1 MRKKK
6 KKLDEVFEGYSFS
19 DANIASLF
27 FREDAIKH
35 NEGQRKKQKEE
46 DLESVFPEDVAAL
59 SAEDQTDTADT
70 IVSEETIPEEE
81 PIEEAIEEEIS
92 EEDPIEEAIEEEIPE
107 EEPIEEAI
115 DEEIPE
121 EEPTEEAIDE
131 EIPEEEP
138 IEEAIDEEIPK
149 EEPIEEAI
157 EEVIPVE
164 EPIEEAIDEE
174 IPEEEPTEEAID
186 EEIPEEEPIEEAI
199 EEEIP
204 EEEPTEE
211 AIDEEIPEEEPIEEA
226 IEEAVSEKEPAEEDP
241 EVLAALI
248 AEAILSDTDVHFTS
262 QEESAS
268 ELTAKEDIESPENA
282 KKAPDSFEKNE
293 NAQASEIK
301 ELKPKKEKTEKAPRE
316 KKPRIKPE
324 KAPKEKKVTVFVMG
338 DADIPE
344 DSRLPSRIVRRK
356 YGKARSFVF
365 MFTLLA
371 LVAAISFAIFYTY
384 ISNLTGIYVK
394 ADPDLVVEQCMEY
407 ISGNRLYNDI
417 VLGVGIHKTEYESEK
432 NASGTVLDKLHEDTE
447 KNYIRVYSGED
458 VLSYDIY
465 SGTIKIYNV
474 VLEKKAAA
482 RPIFNISALELSFW
496 EVKDITFYSES
507 LSEYKKK
514 IYISA
519 PKDASLYLNGVPL
532 TEEMIT
538 DSDYSFFVGSVWES
552 NVPAEARCVL
562 YCIDGIFGEPVFSAY
577 HGEEKLDIYADEQG
591 VYHAKY
597 PKDWVKDY
605 SVSVPKGAIL
615 YVNGVLATK
624 ISSTGSAPA
633 TVFEQEAA
641 GLTDIYV
648 LESLFNDPTLHAY
661 FNAVSLGEPSR
672 EEDAYSFAF
681 GDDMYHKAEITVPKG
696 AKVKVNGVLLDAG
709 NSVLTDV
716 QFSEWSKY
724 RLNINSYMPSELK
737 NAGFD
742 MPSFEK
748 YTVSMLYS
756 APSVEVSVNG
766 TVCTPYEEEKQAG
779 QSRFMYD
786 FPTVTPESS
795 FTVFAETFAKTYL
808 KYVTEGCYGIR
819 DDIEMRKNF
828 YTNWINYLSYILPDT
843 LCYDSALESYS
854 DVEYRP
860 NLSIISQS
868 YTVQNVIKYSD
879 SIYSC
884 SIVCSVKD
892 SGSESE
898 IISVINMT
906 IVISSGQYKVWMHDT
921 IS

>member
-46 DLESVFPEDVAAL
+46 GLESVFSEDTVTL

-70 IVSEETIPEEE
+70 VVSEEAIPEEE
-81 PIEEAIEEEIS
+81 PTEEAIEEVV
-92 EEDPIEEAIEEEIPE
+92 
-107 EEPIEEAI
+107 
-115 DEEIPE
+115 PE

-131 EIPEEEP
+131 EISE
-138 IEEAIDEEIPK
+138 

-157 EEVIPVE
+157 EEVVPEE
-164 EPIEEAIDEE
+164 EPIEEATEE
-174 IPEEEPTEEAID
+174 TIEEAVPEEEPTEEAIEEVVPEEEPIEEAID

-199 EEEIP
+199 EEVVP

-211 AIDEEIPEEEPIEEA
+211 AIEEVVPEEEPTEEA
-226 IEEAVSEKEPAEEDP
+226 IEEESAEEDP

-248 AEAILSDTDVHFTS
+248 AEAILSDTDVHFTP
-262 QEESAS
+262 QEEKVP
-268 ELTAKEDIESPENA
+268 EVTAKEDIESPENA
-282 KKAPDSFEKNE
+282 KKAPDSFEKSE

-301 ELKPKKEKTEKAPRE
+301 ESKPKKEKVEKAPRE

-324 KAPKEKKVTVFVMG
+324 KAQKEKKVTVFVMG

-371 LVAAISFAIFYTY
+371 LVAAASFAIFYTY

-605 SVSVPKGAIL
+605 SVFVPKGAIL

-779 QSRFMYD
+779 QSRFIYD
-786 FPTVTPESS
+786 FPTVAPESS

-892 SGSESE
+892 SGSDSE